1 MGSTTN
7 DAPKQ
12 ETMNVPEAA
21 AKVAAQEKAR
31 YAEGEK
37 IEVDYSRDAVNAQDL
52 DDEIP
57 F

>member
-12 ETMNVPEAA
+12 GTMNVPEAA
-21 AKVAAQEKAR
+21 AKVSAQEKAR
-31 YAEGEK
+31 YAEGEN
-37 IEVDYSRDAVNAQDL
+37 IDVDYSRDAVKAQDF